1 MLEML
6 NPLIIVG
13 GRTENT
19 VKTIYS
25 SLIAF
30 FFPAATPPGQES
42 LQGGKQEKAMSEEFL
57 VVKGT
62 LEPSLP
68 KQTQHCFSWAG
79 FAPGAP
85 NVLPKIT
92 SSNHKCKILP
102 FTFRASHLP

>member
-1 MLEML
+1 
-6 NPLIIVG
+6 
-13 GRTENT
+13 
-19 VKTIYS
+19 
-25 SLIAF
+25 
-30 FFPAATPPGQES
+30 
-42 LQGGKQEKAMSEEFL
+42 MSEEFL

-102 FTFRASHLP
+102 FTFRASHLPWESPQLLFCGKTLIEVKVLLNFIKISRNFLVSPG